1 MKKTPATADS
11 HETDFP
17 MPLSGRVTVLGN
29 YFINLFLVTGDKE
42 TALFETG
49 ISGITDAVISQLEV
63 LGVAPDYLIMSHPHS
78 DHATGLPGLM
88 ARFPEAVVLTGAGA
102 REFITHPKAGPL
114 MLAEDAFMSKGL
126 LHRGITPGRP
136 PIDTVPDLSDA
147 QIVTDTTI
155 LDLGNVT
162 LELMPV
168 SGHSPGNIIA
178 RVQDIVFCSDSLGF
192 HFPGRGF
199 WPLFFTGAK
208 AYLSTLSYIQN
219 MAPAI
224 ICPAHQGPLKNEAA
238 VRGIQA
244 AIDAAHFF
252 IKRVTCTRL
261 PDQKLIAQLQ
271 KESYRDEFTLYT
283 KENIA
288 NCNQLLVKRARQ
300 FAA

>member
-1 MKKTPATADS
+1 MKKPPETADN
-11 HETDFP
+11 HETGFP
-17 MPLSGRVTVLGN
+17 MPLSSRVIVLGN
-29 YFINLFLVTGDKE
+29 YFINLFLVTGDNE

-49 ISGITDAVISQLEV
+49 ISGITDAVISQLEA
-63 LGVAPDYLIMSHPHS
+63 LGAAPDYLIMSHPHS

-88 ARFPEAVVLTGAGA
+88 ARFPDAVVLAGEGA

-147 QIVTDTTI
+147 RAVTNKTV
-155 LDLGNVT
+155 LDLGGVT
-162 LELMPV
+162 LELKPV

-199 WPLFFTGAK
+199 WPLFFTGVE
-208 AYLSTLSYIQN
+208 AYLSTQAYIQDL
-219 MAPAI
+219 APAV
-224 ICPAHQGPLKNEAA
+224 ICPAHQGPLKNDAA
-238 VRGIQA
+238 AGGIQA
-244 AIDAAHFF
+244 AIDATHSF
-252 IKRVTCTRL
+252 IERVTRTRL
-261 PDQKLIAQLQ
+261 SDQKLFAQLLA
-271 KESYRDEFTLYT
+271 ESYRDEFTLYT

-300 FAA
+300 FAS